1 MKYWTKG
8 FSYLL
13 NNEDMNPITA
23 GLSIFVS
30 MLSALTIIGLPVEVY
45 LYGDAMVMRMF
56 GGIFGVLTVNYIFLP
71 KTFELKLYS
80 IFRLDSKCIISIMS
94 HNLIFNES
102 FLKIR
107 SSYIPMR
114 YKSNI
119 ITNFTLVFGMGALLF
134 HLMALSYLTALSF
147 STVINIPDWGS
158 LLLLNTVGKDSK
170 DCP

>member
-1 MKYWTKG
+1 MPLPKLR

-56 GGIFGVLTVNYIFLP
+56 GGIFGILVVNYIFLP

-80 IFRLDSKCIISIMS
+80 IFRLDMKSFIS
-94 HNLIFNES
+94 HES
-102 FLKIR
+102 R
-107 SSYIPMR
+107 DE
-114 YKSNI
+114 
-119 ITNFTLVFGMGALLF
+119 NF
-134 HLMALSYLTALSF
+134 
-147 STVINIPDWGS
+147 
-158 LLLLNTVGKDSK
+158 
-170 DCP
+170 

>member
-1 MKYWTKG
+1 MGTKIW

-80 IFRLDSKCIISIMS
+80 IFRLDLKRVSKIFENLNFESIKL
-94 HNLIFNES
+94 H
-102 FLKIR
+102 
-107 SSYIPMR
+107 
-114 YKSNI
+114 
-119 ITNFTLVFGMGALLF
+119 TNAL
-134 HLMALSYLTALSF
+134 
-147 STVINIPDWGS
+147 
-158 LLLLNTVGKDSK
+158 
-170 DCP
+170 

>member
-1 MKYWTKG
+1 MSVFVALLVVSLLVGFIVGFIDRKQSADRFKFRNLKFQIELKIFRLEQRNS

-56 GGIFGVLTVNYIFLP
+56 GGIIGVLTVNYIFLP

-80 IFRLDSKCIISIMS
+80 IFRLDSLSIIPRD
-94 HNLIFNES
+94 FQ
-102 FLKIR
+102 
-107 SSYIPMR
+107 
-114 YKSNI
+114 
-119 ITNFTLVFGMGALLF
+119 NFF
-134 HLMALSYLTALSF
+134 
-147 STVINIPDWGS
+147 
-158 LLLLNTVGKDSK
+158 
-170 DCP
+170 

>member
-1 MKYWTKG
+1 MGLNSVRLNPFALQKVGTKNC

-80 IFRLDSKCIISIMS
+80 IFRLVLKR
-94 HNLIFNES
+94 EVK
-102 FLKIR
+102 FLKI
-107 SSYIPMR
+107 
-114 YKSNI
+114 
-119 ITNFTLVFGMGALLF
+119 
-134 HLMALSYLTALSF
+134 
-147 STVINIPDWGS
+147 
-158 LLLLNTVGKDSK
+158 
-170 DCP
+170 

>member
-1 MKYWTKG
+1 MSVFVALLVVSLLVGFIVGFIDRKQSADRWKFRHLKFQIELKIFRLEQRNS

-56 GGIFGVLTVNYIFLP
+56 GGIIGVLTVNYIFLP

-80 IFRLDSKCIISIMS
+80 IFRLDSLSIIPRD
-94 HNLIFNES
+94 FQ
-102 FLKIR
+102 
-107 SSYIPMR
+107 
-114 YKSNI
+114 
-119 ITNFTLVFGMGALLF
+119 NFF
-134 HLMALSYLTALSF
+134 
-147 STVINIPDWGS
+147 
-158 LLLLNTVGKDSK
+158 
-170 DCP
+170 